1 MTNILLDTSRGN
13 RSRLSR
19 RLPKSGDH
27 RVKLV
32 GERMQPHDV
41 RMKPVGVSRVAFDV
55 VATLAQFGVLG
66 FQRSVFFEQ
75 GLSLG

>member
-1 MTNILLDTSRGN
+1 MF
-13 RSRLSR
+13 
-19 RLPKSGDH
+19 PKFGDH

-32 GERMQPHDV
+32 GERVKPDDV
-41 RMKPVGVSRVAFDV
+41 SMKLVGVSRMTFNV
-55 VATLAQFGVLG
+55 VAMLAQFGMLG